1 MLSIQFHNLALYKK
15 AMRNWKAFIFKV
27 VVLVLVGIVI
37 FTG

>member
-1 MLSIQFHNLALYKK
+1 MLSIHFYNLAFYKQ